1 MGFLFNVTNWWKCK
15 DMFMRIRYPDG
26 LNQWID
32 SNKMSDP
39 WNNMGVLRV
48 SPDNQL
54 DMQDWMWEQS
64 GAELNKA

>member
-1 MGFLFNVTNWWKCK
+1 
-15 DMFMRIRYPDG
+15 MFMRIRYPDG

-54 DMQDWMWEQS
+54 DMQDWM
-64 GAELNKA
+64 